1 MKRKQIFITGADR
14 GIGLELT
21 RHFLQQGEY
30 VYAGKFNN
38 NLTYLDDL
46 KEKYN
51 DKLHIVPLDICSE
64 ESVQEAVIT
73 IEGYTDHLDV
83 LVNNSAILGDIEK
96 TIFDEIDLE
105 DVQNT
110 INTNTIGTLRVT
122 NRIMPLLVKGDKKLV
137 VNLSSEAGSIAESS
151 RDSWYGY
158 CMSKAAINAQSNMV
172 HNALKKIG
180 GLVIVI
186 HPGWVKTSM
195 RGYLDKDATLTP
207 MEAAKGIARAINTSD
222 RYKTHKVSFID
233 YAGNSMMW

>member
-14 GIGLELT
+14 GIGFELT
-21 RHFLQQGEY
+21 RHFLQQGEH
-30 VYAGKFNN
+30 VYAGKFNE
-38 NLTYLDDL
+38 NLTQLDEL

-51 DKLHIVPLDICSE
+51 DKLHIIPLDICNE
-64 ESVQEAVIT
+64 ESVRTAVNYVK
-73 IEGYTDHLDV
+73 EYTEYIDV
-83 LVNNSAILGDIEK
+83 LVNNAAILGDIEK

-122 NRIMPLLVKGDKKLV
+122 NRMMPLLVKGNKKLV

-151 RDSWYGY
+151 RDAWYGY

-186 HPGWVKTSM
+186 HPGWVKTAM
-195 RGYLDKDATLTP
+195 EGYLDKEATLSP
-207 MEAAKGIARAINTSD
+207 MGAAKGIARAINSSD

-233 YAGNSMMW
+233 FAGNQMMW